1 MADIYP
7 IGHISLD
14 SGNPEARHLGLP
26 LPDSGVYW
34 IKTFYVSHV
43 LQNKGVGRA
52 AMDMI
57 EAMAVEEPLCAKVLA
72 LDTVHKDDQIR
83 PEFFEANGQQPR
95 KMTNHEWYARRGY
108 REIKVAQNY
117 YTEPDSTGK
126 VWDIKTVFMRR
137 DVG

>member
-1 MADIYP
+1 MAVIYP

-26 LPDSGVYW
+26 LPDTGVYW

-43 LQNKGVGRA
+43 LQNRGVGRA

-95 KMTNHEWYARRGY
+95 KVRFEKRRGVVNLY
-108 REIKVAQNY
+108 
-117 YTEPDSTGK
+117 
-126 VWDIKTVFMRR
+126 
-137 DVG
+137 